1 MAAGAFAVT
10 AMIARGGAASP
21 GSSSVAEDRSEHAI
35 LMPIDP
41 FTLVI
46 TLTTGVAIGVLVG
59 AIGGWLVT
67 RAGQARLQTELD
79 KERAVHAERLKAY
92 EDAESKLRDAF
103 QALSADALKTNNE
116 AFLSLAE
123 TRMREAR
130 TEAAGDIEARK
141 KAIENLLAPMAKT
154 LEQVDREIKDAERRR
169 VESGAQLMQRIASL
183 DTAGQGLRE
192 ETRRLT
198 DALKR
203 PGVRG
208 RWGELQLKRV
218 VELAGMLEYCD
229 FMEQHTVPGADDDR
243 IRPDVVVRLPGGKR
257 IVVDAKAPLDA
268 YLRALEAPDEV
279 ARQNLL
285 GEHARQVRNHISQ
298 LSAKS
303 YFEKIA
309 STPEFVVM
317 FLPGEMFFSAALEQ
331 DPSLIECG
339 VEKRV
344 IPASPTTLIA
354 LLRAAAYGWQQE
366 AMEENARKISD
377 LGKNLYEAVRTLGD
391 RFEKLG
397 RSLKSSL
404 EAYNDTVGSLEGNVL
419 VKARKFKELQAANGG
434 DEIKPLEPID
444 RVPRMLQA
452 AELTDGLPFQDE
464 EEEVEPVRKR

>member
-1 MAAGAFAVT
+1 MVIDSQT
-10 AMIARGGAASP
+10 A
-21 GSSSVAEDRSEHAI
+21 
-35 LMPIDP
+35 
-41 FTLVI
+41 VI
-46 TLTTGVAIGVLVG
+46 TLILGLAIGALVG
-59 AIGGWLVT
+59 WLAS
-67 RAGQARLQTELD
+67 RPAHARLRHTLD
-79 KERAVHAERLKAY
+79 KDRAVHAERLKAY
-92 EDAESKLRDAF
+92 DEAETKLRDAF

-123 TRMREAR
+123 TRLREAR
-130 TEAAGDIEARK
+130 TQAAGDIDARK
-141 KAIENLLAPMAKT
+141 KAIEDLLAPMART
-154 LEQVDREIKDAERRR
+154 LEQVDREIKDSERRR
-169 VESGAQLMQRIASL
+169 TETGAQLMQRIVSL
-183 DTAGQGLRE
+183 DTAGQSLRD

-218 VELAGMLEYCD
+218 VELSGMIEHCD
-229 FMEQHTVPGADDDR
+229 FTEQRTIQSGEDDTR
-243 IRPDVVVRLPGGKR
+243 IRPDVIVRLPGGKQ
-257 IVVDAKAPLDA
+257 IVIDAKAPLDA
-268 YLRALEAPDEV
+268 YLRALEAPDEES
-279 ARQNLL
+279 RQRLL
-285 GEHARQVRNHISQ
+285 ALHAQQVRGHIAQ

-303 YFEKIA
+303 YFEKVA

-354 LLRAAAYGWQQE
+354 LLRAVAYGWQQE

-377 LGKNLYEAVRTLGD
+377 LGRNLYEAVRSLGTRFDTLGA
-391 RFEKLG
+391 R
-397 RSLKSSL
+397 LKSSL
-404 EAYNDTVGSLEGNVL
+404 EAYNEAVGSLEGNVL

-434 DEIKPLEPID
+434 EEIKALEPID

-452 AELTDGLPFQDE
+452 PELTGGLPFHDGE
-464 EEEVEPVRKR
+464 EEEVERV

>member
-1 MAAGAFAVT
+1 M
-10 AMIARGGAASP
+10 S
-21 GSSSVAEDRSEHAI
+21 
-35 LMPIDP
+35 IDP
-41 FTLVI
+41 LTFVI
-46 TLTTGVAIGVLVG
+46 TLILGLAIGVT
-59 AIGGWLVT
+59 IGWLLS
-67 RAGQARLQTELD
+67 RPAHAGLRTELD

-92 EDAESKLRDAF
+92 HDAESKLRDAF

-116 AFLSLAE
+116 AFLQLAE

-130 TEAAGDIEARK
+130 TEAAGDIDARK
-141 KAIENLLAPMAKT
+141 KAIEDLLAPMAKT
-154 LEQVDREIKDAERRR
+154 LEQVDREIKDSERRR

-183 DTAGQGLRE
+183 DTAGQGLRD

-218 VELAGMLEYCD
+218 VELAGMLEHCD
-229 FMEQHTVPGADDDR
+229 FMEQHTIQAPDDER
-243 IRPDVVVRLPGGKR
+243 IRPDVIVRLPGGKR

-268 YLRALEAPDEV
+268 YLRALEAPDEI
-279 ARQNLL
+279 ARLNLM
-285 GEHARQVRNHISQ
+285 GEHARQVRQHISQ

-303 YFEKIA
+303 YFEKVA

-317 FLPGEMFFSAALEQ
+317 FLPGEMFFSAALEH

-354 LLRAAAYGWQQE
+354 LLRAVAYGWQQE
-366 AMEENARKISD
+366 AMEKNARKISD

-391 RFEKLG
+391 RFQTLG
-397 RSLKSSL
+397 TRLKSTL
-404 EAYNDTVGSLEGNVL
+404 ESYNDAVGSLEGNVL
-419 VKARKFKELQAANGG
+419 VKARKFKELQAGNGG
-434 DEIKPLEPID
+434 EEIKPLEPID

-452 AELTDGLPFQDE
+452 AELTDGLPFHD
-464 EEEVEPVRKR
+464 EEEVEPVRAR

>member
-1 MAAGAFAVT
+1 MSIDLVAA
-10 AMIARGGAASP
+10 
-21 GSSSVAEDRSEHAI
+21 
-35 LMPIDP
+35 
-41 FTLVI
+41 VI
-46 TLTTGVAIGVLVG
+46 TLVLGLAIGALVG
-59 AIGGWLVT
+59 WLAC
-67 RAGQARLQTELD
+67 RPAHSRLRYALEKD
-79 KERAVHAERLKAY
+79 RAVHAERLKAFSEA
-92 EDAESKLRDAF
+92 EDKLRDAF

-123 TRMREAR
+123 TRLREAR
-130 TEAAGDIEARK
+130 TQAATDIDARK
-141 KAIENLLAPMAKT
+141 KAIEDLLAPMAKT
-154 LEQVDREIKDAERRR
+154 LEHVDREIKDSERRR
-169 VESGAQLMQRIASL
+169 AETGAQLMQRIVSL
-183 DTAGQGLRE
+183 DTAGQSLRD

-218 VELAGMLEYCD
+218 VELSGMIEHCD
-229 FMEQHTVPGADDDR
+229 FTEQRTIQGAEDEAR
-243 IRPDVVVRLPGGKR
+243 IRPDVIVRLPGGKQ
-257 IVVDAKAPLDA
+257 IVIDAKAPLDA
-268 YLRALEAPDEV
+268 YLRALEAPDDDS
-279 ARQNLL
+279 RQKLL
-285 GEHARQVRNHISQ
+285 ALHAQQVRGHIAQ

-303 YFEKIA
+303 YFEKVA

-354 LLRAAAYGWQQE
+354 LLRAVAYGWQQE

-377 LGKNLYEAVRTLGD
+377 LGRNLYEAVRTLGA
-391 RFEKLG
+391 RFDTLG
-397 RSLKSSL
+397 ARLKSSL
-404 EAYNDTVGSLEGNVL
+404 EAYNEAVGSLEGNVL

-434 DEIKPLEPID
+434 EEIKPLEPID

-452 AELTDGLPFQDE
+452 PELTDGLPFHDGEE
-464 EEEVEPVRKR
+464 EEEVEQV

>member
-1 MAAGAFAVT
+1 M
-10 AMIARGGAASP
+10 S
-21 GSSSVAEDRSEHAI
+21 
-35 LMPIDP
+35 IDP
-41 FTLVI
+41 LTFVI
-46 TLTTGVAIGVLVG
+46 TLILGLAIGVT
-59 AIGGWLVT
+59 IGWLLS
-67 RAGQARLQTELD
+67 RPAHAGLRTELD

-92 EDAESKLRDAF
+92 HDAESKLRDAF

-116 AFLSLAE
+116 AFLQLAE

-130 TEAAGDIEARK
+130 TEAAGDIDARK
-141 KAIENLLAPMAKT
+141 KAIEDLLAPMAKT
-154 LEQVDREIKDAERRR
+154 LEQVDREIKDSERRR

-183 DTAGQGLRE
+183 DTAGQGLRD

-218 VELAGMLEYCD
+218 VELAGMLEHCD
-229 FMEQHTVPGADDDR
+229 FMEQHTIQAPDDER
-243 IRPDVVVRLPGGKR
+243 IRPDVIVRLPGGKR

-268 YLRALEAPDEV
+268 YLRALEAPDEI
-279 ARQNLL
+279 ARLNLM
-285 GEHARQVRNHISQ
+285 GEHARQVRQHISQ

-303 YFEKIA
+303 YFEKVA

-317 FLPGEMFFSAALEQ
+317 FLPGEMFFSAALEH

-354 LLRAAAYGWQQE
+354 LLRAVAYGWQQE

-391 RFEKLG
+391 RFQTLG
-397 RSLKSSL
+397 TRLKSTL
-404 EAYNDTVGSLEGNVL
+404 ESYNDAVGSLEGNVL
-419 VKARKFKELQAANGG
+419 VKARKFKELQAGNGG
-434 DEIKPLEPID
+434 EEIKPLEPID

-452 AELTDGLPFQDE
+452 AELTDGLPFHD
-464 EEEVEPVRKR
+464 EEEVEPVRAR

>member
-1 MAAGAFAVT
+1 M
-10 AMIARGGAASP
+10 S
-21 GSSSVAEDRSEHAI
+21 
-35 LMPIDP
+35 IDP
-41 FTLVI
+41 VTLAI
-46 TLTTGVAIGVLVG
+46 TLTIGLTVGVAIG
-59 AIGGWLVT
+59 WLVSRPAQT
-67 RAGQARLQTELD
+67 RLQSELEKD
-79 KERAVHAERLKAY
+79 RAVHAERLMAY
-92 EDAESKLRDAF
+92 QDAEAKLRDAF

-130 TEAAGDIEARK
+130 TEAAGDIDARK
-141 KAIENLLAPMAKT
+141 KAIEDLLAPMAKT
-154 LEQVDREIKDAERRR
+154 LEQVDREIKDSERRR

-183 DTAGQGLRE
+183 DTAGQGLRD

-218 VELAGMLEYCD
+218 VELAGMIEYCD
-229 FMEQHTVPGADDDR
+229 FMEQHTMQGADDEGR

-257 IVVDAKAPLDA
+257 IVIDAKAPLDA
-268 YLRALEAPDEV
+268 YLRALEAPDEA
-279 ARQNLL
+279 ARQSLL
-285 GEHARQVRNHISQ
+285 ADHARQVRNHISQ

-354 LLRAAAYGWQQE
+354 LLRAVAYGWQQE
-366 AMEENARKISD
+366 AMEENARKISEN
-377 LGKNLYEAVRTLGD
+377 GRNLYESVRALAE

-404 EAYNDTVGSLEGNVL
+404 EAYNETVGSLEGNVL
-419 VKARKFKELQAANGG
+419 VKARKFKDLQAANGG
-434 DEIKPLEPID
+434 EEIRALEPID

-452 AELTDGLPFQDE
+452 AELTDGLPFHDE
-464 EEEVEPVRKR
+464 EEEAEPVRAR